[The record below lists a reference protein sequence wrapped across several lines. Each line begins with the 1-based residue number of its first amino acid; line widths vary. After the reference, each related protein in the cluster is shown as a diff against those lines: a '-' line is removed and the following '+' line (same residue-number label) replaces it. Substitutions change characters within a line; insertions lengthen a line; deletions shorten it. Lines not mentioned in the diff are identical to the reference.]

1 MKGDRYNTSK
11 LLVVLVARELAK
23 SMDERGNNHIVLN
36 TLNPGFCRS
45 ALFRH
50 LPFPVNWFINLGLFV
65 AGRTNEMGS
74 RTLVAAAAAG
84 PESHGRYMDSCVVWK
99 ESLFVTSEE
108 GVQAQKRVYTEL
120 MAILE
125 GIEPGITKNI

>member
-11 LLVVLVARELAK
+11 LLVILLARELAK
-23 SMDERGNNHIVLN
+23 SMDQNGNNNVVVN

-45 ALFRH
+45 SLFRSV
-50 LPFPVNWFINLGLFV
+50 PFPVNWIIKLAGLLM
-65 AGRTNEMGS
+65 GRTCEMGS

-84 PESHGRYMDSCVVWK
+84 PESHGRYMNSCVVGQ

-108 GVQAQKRVYTEL
+108 GARAQKRVYAEL

-125 GIEPGITKNI
+125 GIVPGITKSL